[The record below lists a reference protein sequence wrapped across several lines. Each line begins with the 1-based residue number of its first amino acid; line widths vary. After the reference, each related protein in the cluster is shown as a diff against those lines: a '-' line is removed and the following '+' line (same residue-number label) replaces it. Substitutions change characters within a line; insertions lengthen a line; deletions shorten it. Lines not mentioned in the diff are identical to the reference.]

1 MQRLMR
7 LLMVFAAAFIVVGTS
22 LGLSQAAVA
31 GNLNVLTLG
40 TPTFLAT
47 EVEVNAVDA
56 KLATEFGQKIDLNNT
71 NVRAFRQY
79 PGFYPKLASLVIANS
94 PYDKVEEVLQI
105 PGLSDKQKDLLRDN
119 LDKFTVTPAD
129 SALIEGDDRINNGI
143 YK

>member
-22 LGLSQAAVA
+22 LGLSQSAVA

-40 TPTFLAT
+40 TPTLLAT

-79 PGFYPKLASLVIANS
+79 PGFYPTLARLVIANS
-94 PYDKVEEVLQI
+94 PYDKVDEVLQI
-105 PGLSDKQKDLLRDN
+105 PGLSDKQKDLLRGN